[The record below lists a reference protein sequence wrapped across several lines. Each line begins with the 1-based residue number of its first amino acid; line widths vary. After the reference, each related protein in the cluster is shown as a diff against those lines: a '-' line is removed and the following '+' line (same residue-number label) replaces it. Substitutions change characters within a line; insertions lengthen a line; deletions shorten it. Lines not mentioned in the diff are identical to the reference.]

1 MELKLDLHLLKNE
14 GNNDFS
20 FSEIFFNQNN
30 RQINHYN
37 YQFNNIF
44 IYKKNFPIINKIFG
58 IDNDQIK
65 LNSNLSIKPLII
77 LKNPFFYGFEKNLFK
92 LFSNE
97 MDYDDFQ
104 KINKKQL
111 NILKIIILVKL
122 QKKILQKKKL
132 KNFKKEFE
140 YFNTPEIKNK
150 QNFDII
156 KYNFKSFKNYQKK
169 KFFKF
174 TKKNYFEKY
183 YFGRIFDYEKKN
195 YSEIFKI
202 LDKNEKFLLDYER
215 FCKNHLNNYLK
226 IKIKKNIARFLK
238 KLKSLE
244 LNRKIINHK
253 NFYKFLKKNN
263 KLISFN
269 LNDYISLN
277 KKKSF

>member
-169 KFFKF
+169 NFLNLQ
-174 TKKNYFEKY
+174 KKTILKNIILEEFL
-183 YFGRIFDYEKKN
+183 IMKK
-195 YSEIFKI
+195 KI
-202 LDKNEKFLLDYER
+202 IQK
-215 FCKNHLNNYLK
+215 YLK
-226 IKIKKNIARFLK
+226 F
-238 KLKSLE
+238 
-244 LNRKIINHK
+244 
-253 NFYKFLKKNN
+253 
-263 KLISFN
+263 
-269 LNDYISLN
+269 
-277 KKKSF
+277 